1 MSSAFGEPKRW
12 AMHPQNGCDHIN
24 TKRDEKYET
33 CLACNHIAP
42 LMQRCAFCSK
52 PFEIPNGVW
61 ECHVEDNFCCM
72 YCALACVYGEEIA
85 TISTLWQEFRE
96 CIWTLDYKLLGAS
109 ENLWFGPFV
118 LTYDPVMN
126 WAIFWNHPEGWRHPV
141 NIPTWLMDALD
152 QIGRGQFRQAF
163 KTINNALD
171 AFWLKVALRFGG
183 AS

>member
-1 MSSAFGEPKRW
+1 MSSAFGEPIRW

-33 CLACNHIAP
+33 CLDCNHIAP

-85 TISTLWQEFRE
+85 TIS
-96 CIWTLDYKLLGAS
+96 
-109 ENLWFGPFV
+109 
-118 LTYDPVMN
+118 DPLERVSGV
-126 WAIFWNHPEGWRHPV
+126 H
-141 NIPTWLMDALD
+141 
-152 QIGRGQFRQAF
+152 
-163 KTINNALD
+163 LD
-171 AFWLKVALRFGG
+171 AGLQTPGHVGKSLVRSLCPHV
-183 AS
+183 